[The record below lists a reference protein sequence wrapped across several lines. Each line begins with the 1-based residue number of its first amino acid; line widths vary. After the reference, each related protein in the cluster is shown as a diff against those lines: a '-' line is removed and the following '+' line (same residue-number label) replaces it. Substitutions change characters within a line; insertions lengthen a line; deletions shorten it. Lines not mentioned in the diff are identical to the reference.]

1 MFSLAFLAGVL
12 AAFNPCG
19 FVLLPAY
26 LASIIIGDNKSEPG
40 WMNHLRALKFSAG
53 MTSGFIGVFGG
64 FALLLSSVAGS
75 ILPYLPYVTVAVGVI
90 LILISLS
97 LIFGQTL
104 ILRKLA
110 NPNIAPTK
118 GWVSQIGYGIS
129 FALASLSCTI
139 GPFLAITSAAIANGN
154 VVRTGMLFVVYAIG
168 MGSVVLILAL
178 SVSTA
183 RIGFIN
189 KLKRSQGKISK
200 FSGYFLLL
208 VGLYQSWYG
217 VYEIRILRG
226 DNSSDPIISFAV
238 SIQSK
243 ITQSIAN
250 LGTGP
255 IILSVLLISSI
266 LLFVSARRRRI
277 ENLHSDN

>member
-26 LASIIIGDNKSEPG
+26 LASIIIGENKSEPG
-40 WMNHLRALKFSAG
+40 WVTHLRALKFSTG
-53 MTSGFIGVFGG
+53 MTLGFIGVFGG
-64 FALLLSSVAGS
+64 FALLLSSVASS

-118 GWVSQIGYGIS
+118 GWISQIGYGIS

-139 GPFLAITSAAIANGN
+139 GPFLAITSAAIANGD
-154 VVRTGMLFVVYAIG
+154 VFRIGMLFVVYSIG

-200 FSGYFLLL
+200 ISGYFLLL
-208 VGLYQSWYG
+208 VGLYQTWYG

-226 DNSSDPIISFAV
+226 DNSSDPIISFAI
-238 SIQSK
+238 SIQSE

-250 LGTGP
+250 LGTGN
-255 IILSVLLISSI
+255 IILAVALITSVLLF
-266 LLFVSARRRRI
+266 LGVRKRRI
-277 ENLHSDN
+277 ESVHSDN

>member
-26 LASIIIGDNKSEPG
+26 LASIIIGEGKSEPG
-40 WMNHLRALKFSAG
+40 WVTHLRALKFSVG
-53 MTSGFIGVFGG
+53 MTLGFICVFGG
-64 FALLLSSVAGS
+64 FALLLSSVSGS
-75 ILPYLPYVTVAVGVI
+75 ILPYLPYVTVAVGII

-97 LIFGQTL
+97 LIFGRTL

-118 GWVSQIGYGIS
+118 GWISQIGYGIS

-139 GPFLAITSAAIANGN
+139 GPFLAITAAAIANGD
-154 VVRTGMLFVVYAIG
+154 VFRTFMLFVVYAIG
-168 MGSVVLILAL
+168 MGSVVLLLAF
-178 SVSTA
+178 SVSTT

-200 FSGYFLLL
+200 LSGYFLLL

-226 DNSSDPIISFAV
+226 DNSSDPIISFAI

-250 LGTGP
+250 LGTGN
-255 IILSVLLISSI
+255 IILSVALITSV
-266 LLFVSARRRRI
+266 LLFLGARKRRI
-277 ENLHSDN
+277 ENVHSDN

>member
-1 MFSLAFLAGVL
+1 VFSLAFLAGVL

-26 LASIIIGDNKSEPG
+26 LASIIVGENDPEPG
-40 WMNHLRALKFSAG
+40 WKTHIRALKFSAG
-53 MTSGFIGVFGG
+53 MTLGFIGVFGG
-64 FALLLSSVAGS
+64 FALLLSSVSGS
-75 ILPYLPYVTVAVGVI
+75 IMPYLPYVTVAVGVI

-97 LIFGQTL
+97 LILGQTL

-110 NPNIAPTK
+110 NPNIAPTR
-118 GWVSQIGYGIS
+118 GWLSQIGYGLS

-139 GPFLAITSAAIANGN
+139 GPFLAITAAAIANGN
-154 VVRTGMLFVVYAIG
+154 IFSTFTLFAVYAIG
-168 MGSVVLILAL
+168 MGSVVLLLAL

-183 RIGFIN
+183 RIGLIT
-189 KLKRSQGKISK
+189 KLKKSQGKISK

-226 DNSSDPIISFAV
+226 DNSSDPIISFAI

-250 LGTGP
+250 LGTGN
-255 IILSVLLISSI
+255 IILSVALITSV
-266 LLFVSARRRRI
+266 LLFLGTRKRRI
-277 ENLHSDN
+277 ENVHSDN

>member
-1 MFSLAFLAGVL
+1 VFSLAFLAGVL

-26 LASIIIGDNKSEPG
+26 LASIIIGDNKSEPE
-40 WMNHLRALKFSAG
+40 WMTHLRALKFSAG

-64 FALLLSSVAGS
+64 FALLLSTVSGS

-118 GWVSQIGYGIS
+118 GWISQIGYGIS

-139 GPFLAITSAAIANGN
+139 GPFLAITSAAIANGD
-154 VVRTGMLFVVYAIG
+154 VFRTFMLFVVYAMG
-168 MGSVVLILAL
+168 MGSVVLLLAL
-178 SVSTA
+178 SVSTT
-183 RIGFIN
+183 RTGFIN
-189 KLKRSQGKISK
+189 KLKRSQGKISIL
-200 FSGYFLLL
+200 SGYFLLL

-226 DNSSDPIISFAV
+226 DNSSDPIISFAI

-250 LGTGP
+250 LGTGN
-255 IILSVLLISSI
+255 IILFVALSTSVLLILS
-266 LLFVSARRRRI
+266 FRKRRI
-277 ENLHSDN
+277 GLTKN